1 MARLSTTSRAARS
14 ATRSRPMLAPRL
26 LVTAL
31 FVFGMSGAT
40 GALAAPPSNP
50 FAIAPFSLD
59 VTIPLDHRCMGV
71 LPTKSQRIVDPLQLH
86 GLVVWGAEQPI
97 VFCAVDW
104 CEIRNG
110 AYDQMRATVAT
121 AAGTVPEAVLLSALH
136 QHDAPVVDT
145 TAGELLA
152 AQGLADELYQAEF
165 FADVLT
171 RLDQAVR
178 DACQSPQTF
187 THVGI
192 GQAEVVDIASNR
204 RVVEPD
210 GSISFRRGSR
220 SGSDPQLAEADR
232 GLIDPWLRTLSF
244 WDGDR
249 PLAAIHS
256 YATHP
261 MSYYGAGEVSY
272 DFVGIAR
279 ERRR

>member
-1 MARLSTTSRAARS
+1 
-14 ATRSRPMLAPRL
+14 MLASRL

-171 RLDQAVR
+171 ASIKRCVTPVSRLKRSRTLVSDKPKSWTSRPTAASSSRTGASAFAAKSQRERSPIGRGRSRLD
-178 DACQSPQTF
+178 
-187 THVGI
+187 
-192 GQAEVVDIASNR
+192 
-204 RVVEPD
+204 
-210 GSISFRRGSR
+210 R
-220 SGSDPQLAEADR
+220 SV
-232 GLIDPWLRTLSF
+232 LRTLSF

-261 MSYYGAGEVSY
+261 MSYYGRGRG
-272 DFVGIAR
+272 FVRLSSGSLANDVATMISR
-279 ERRR
+279 CNRFT